1 VPPEPGTAPAKPA
14 KKTIAAGPPKAGVKR
29 SGRGKLFLVGGIVL
43 ALAAGGGWYL
53 MTHRDRLFPNSQPPA
68 PPAAQQDVIA
78 RATAL
83 HDQGKT
89 PIAIAQLRRV
99 PAGDPLYE
107 KAQALITQWQAAD
120 QQQQSAPATATA
132 TPPAGP
138 SVRDTLLESAR
149 AAYTGKEFL
158 KAEKLLEQAAA
169 LAPLEGAAAEQ
180 LTDVRKQVAPL
191 ADSIAFIKQGEY
203 EIALRGLWRLHEADR
218 ANRDVSQLMVDS
230 YYNLGVKALQREAP
244 AEAVESLKEA
254 MSLESKDDDVR
265 RLAQFAD
272 AYLSRAQDLQYKIF
286 VKYLTTRS

>member
-1 VPPEPGTAPAKPA
+1 
-14 KKTIAAGPPKAGVKR
+14 VKR
-29 SGRGKLFLVGGIVL
+29 AGRGKLFLVGGVVL

-89 PIAIAQLRRV
+89 TIAIAQLRRV
-99 PAGDPLYE
+99 PTGDPLYE

-120 QQQQSAPATATA
+120 QQQQSGPATAT
-132 TPPAGP
+132 TPTAAGP
-138 SVRDTLLESAR
+138 TVRDTLLESAR
-149 AAYTGKEFL
+149 VAYTGREFL
-158 KAEKLLEQAAA
+158 KAQKLLEQAAA
-169 LAPLEGAAAEQ
+169 LAPLEGVAAEQ
-180 LTDVRKQVAPL
+180 LTDVHKQVAPL
-191 ADSIAFIKQGEY
+191 QESIAFIKQGEY

-218 ANRDVSQLMVDS
+218 ANRDISQLMVDS

-244 AEAVESLKEA
+244 AEAVESFNEA
-254 MSLESKDDDVR
+254 LGLDPKDGDAQ
-265 RLAQFAD
+265 RLAHFAD

-286 VKYLTTRS
+286 VKYLTTRT